1 MAKLTMRRLF
11 ACAFAAVASAASR
24 EVQKLRAARSTC
36 TINTTRGPE
45 PTARFVVFTKQR
57 SGSRWFVNA
66 LALRSNGSFQSHIPE
81 IEFRGFGLREVRRA
95 KGAYSACHSKVAS
108 KKCSCA
114 MRRFFTAHAH
124 TRPGFG
130 NGYADS
136 THARVGGCVDKAT
149 TCHMGYKWMVDT
161 SDTGHRRGKQ
171 HFVPYRYDK
180 KFPPG
185 FTAVAASICELRIP
199 YIFMWRKNTLRRM
212 ISNAANQHTTK
223 SARRKH
229 IDPHACPVP
238 LTVRARR
245 LARVRSTVLLAQARL
260 TMGFFKEVKDD
271 FEQLEDD
278 LEGKVVTTEP
288 KGRGAPVT
296 SSVTPV
302 AAPPV
307 MPPPMGIVCCC
318 QSAPCL
324 SAAGV
329 RGGAFDS
336 RASR

>member
-1 MAKLTMRRLF
+1 MYNIWRRLLVYSHALRVTWRLTRLARDVNCPRDAYPTRAEALKDPNSSSQYMAKLTMRRLF

-238 LTVRARR
+238 LTVRGTPRTWPTPLLSEKRR
-245 LARVRSTVLLAQARL
+245 SW
-260 TMGFFKEVKDD
+260 
-271 FEQLEDD
+271 
-278 LEGKVVTTEP
+278 
-288 KGRGAPVT
+288 RGT
-296 SSVTPV
+296 
-302 AAPPV
+302 
-307 MPPPMGIVCCC
+307 G
-318 QSAPCL
+318 
-324 SAAGV
+324 
-329 RGGAFDS
+329 
-336 RASR
+336 RASTRATTN

>member
-1 MAKLTMRRLF
+1 MRRLF

-24 EVQKLRAARSTC
+24 EVQKLRAAKSTC

-66 LALRSNGSFQSHIPE
+66 LALRSNGTFQSHIPE

-114 MRRFFTAHAH
+114 MRRFFAAHAH

-130 NGYADS
+130 DGYADS
-136 THARVGGCVDKAT
+136 TRVGGCVDKAT
-149 TCHMGYKWMVDT
+149 ACHVGYKWMVDT

-171 HFVPYRYDK
+171 HFVPYRYDR

-185 FTAVAASICELRIP
+185 FTAVAASV
-199 YIFMWRKNTLRRM
+199 WRM

-229 IDPHACPVP
+229 IDPHAKD
-238 LTVRARR
+238 LAHAASARETQK
-245 LARVRSTVLLAQARL
+245 LARV
-260 TMGFFKEVKDD
+260 
-271 FEQLEDD
+271 
-278 LEGKVVTTEP
+278 P
-288 KGRGAPVT
+288 
-296 SSVTPV
+296 
-302 AAPPV
+302 AAPRHAPQPIEDRV
-307 MPPPMGIVCCC
+307 DPGGRRAKERGQIV
-318 QSAPCL
+318 
-324 SAAGV
+324 
-329 RGGAFDS
+329 
-336 RASR
+336 